1 MAIRRILLLLAFA
14 SVWPLLLQAQQRKP
28 CGTSVLQHR
37 RAMLRSQSTS
47 PLTRSAP
54 SSPVVYEGEKR
65 GLVILVS
72 FPNQSFSE
80 ADPKAAWT
88 ARICE
93 EGHSENGS
101 PGSVSDYFRDQS
113 YGRFQI
119 HFDVMGPVEMSQPY
133 EYYGKDIYWEFFDDT
148 FDRADGEMVEEAC
161 RAVADSVHFADYDWN
176 GDGMVEQ
183 VFLLYAGHGESDYWQ
198 KDKNVIWPH
207 MGQLTVDWF
216 YPEPLRL
223 QGVDIDVY
231 ACGNEI
237 NLFGDISGIGTMCHE
252 FSHGL
257 GLRDLYNTQSGA
269 SVIGDYDL
277 MDSGNNNRNGW
288 CPPGYSSYERYACGW
303 LNPQP
308 IDDPK
313 TFVDSGEAALLKPL
327 HLEPDVRIYQPA
339 DTSAYYLIERR
350 EKDSWDASLPRDGV
364 QAWYVDYDEVA
375 WKNNVV
381 NGDFQHYRVMRLSLD
396 KIPSSIA
403 SPVGEAAP
411 QPVAVYDLY
420 GRRYPLSV
428 LQAPHASL
436 LIVRYSDGTVQKR

>member
-1 MAIRRILLLLAFA
+1 MAIRCIQLLLTLA
-14 SVWPLLLQAQQRKP
+14 SVWPLLLQAQQWKP

-37 RAMLRSQSTS
+37 RAMLRSQSMS
-47 PLTRSAP
+47 APTRSAT
-54 SSPVVYEGEKR
+54 SVPVIYVGEKR

-72 FPNQSFSE
+72 FPNRSFSE

-93 EGHSENGS
+93 EGYSEKGS

-119 HFDVMGPVEMSQPY
+119 RFDVVGPVEMSQPY
-133 EYYGKDIYWEFFDDT
+133 EYYGKNVYWEFFDDT

-183 VFLLYAGHGESDYWQ
+183 VFLLYAGYGESDYWK

-207 MGQLTVDWF
+207 MGQLTYDWF
-216 YPEPLRL
+216 YSEPLRL
-223 QGVDIDVY
+223 QDVDIDVY
-231 ACGNEI
+231 ACSNEI
-237 NLFGDISGIGTMCHE
+237 NIYDAIIGIGTMCHE
-252 FSHGL
+252 FSHCL
-257 GLRDLYNTQSGA
+257 GLPDLYNTLSGV
-269 SVIGDYDL
+269 SVVGNYDL
-277 MDSGNNNRNGW
+277 MDSGNNNSNGW

-303 LNPQP
+303 INPQP

-313 TFVDSGEAALLKPL
+313 AFVDSGEAALLQPL

-350 EKDSWDASLPRDGV
+350 ENDSWDASLPRAGV
-364 QAWYVDYDEVA
+364 QAWYIDYDEEA
-375 WKNNVV
+375 WTNNVV
-381 NGDFQHYRVMRLSLD
+381 NVDFNHRRVMRLAVGD
-396 KIPSSIA
+396 IPSAIA

-420 GRRYPLSV
+420 GRQYSLSV
-428 LQAPHASL
+428 LQTPHASL
-436 LIVRYSDGTVQKR
+436 LIVRFSDGTVQKR